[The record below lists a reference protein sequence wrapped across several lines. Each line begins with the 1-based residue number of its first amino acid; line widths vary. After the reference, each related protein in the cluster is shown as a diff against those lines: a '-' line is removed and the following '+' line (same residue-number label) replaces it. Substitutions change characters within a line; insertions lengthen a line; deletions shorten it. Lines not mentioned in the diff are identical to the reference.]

1 MKKILFFFFISIFF
15 FFKTNLL
22 YANNN
27 IAFIDLDLV
36 LKKTIIGKLLLN
48 DLEVINNK
56 NIEELKNK
64 EKELKNDE
72 EEIKKKQNVISQ
84 EQFDLEVKN
93 LQDKVSKYRVLK
105 NEMVK
110 SLDKKKKEKL
120 SDFFKKINPI
130 IQNYMDANSVDI
142 LLERKNVFIGKN
154 KSDITDIIVKEI
166 DKKFKN

>member
-1 MKKILFFFFISIFF
+1 MKKILFLFFISTFF
-15 FFKTNLL
+15 FLKTNLL

-27 IAFIDLDLV
+27 TAFIDLDLV

-110 SLDKKKKEKL
+110 SLDEKKKEKL

-130 IQNYMDANSVDI
+130 IQSYMDANSVDI

-154 KSDITDIIVKEI
+154 KSDITDIIIKEI
-166 DKKFKN
+166 DNKFKN

>member
-1 MKKILFFFFISIFF
+1 MKKILFIFFISIFF
-15 FFKTNLL
+15 FLKTNQV

-27 IAFIDLDLV
+27 TAFIDLDLV

-110 SLDKKKKEKL
+110 SLDEIKKEKL

>member
-1 MKKILFFFFISIFF
+1 MKKILFLFFISTFF
-15 FFKTNLL
+15 FLKTNLL

-27 IAFIDLDLV
+27 TAFIDLDLV

-154 KSDITDIIVKEI
+154 KSDITDIIIKII
-166 DKKFKN
+166 DNKFKN

>member
-1 MKKILFFFFISIFF
+1 MKKILFLFFISTFF
-15 FFKTNLL
+15 FLKTNLL

-27 IAFIDLDLV
+27 TAFIDLDLV

-110 SLDKKKKEKL
+110 SLDEKKKEKL

>member
-1 MKKILFFFFISIFF
+1 MKKILFIFFISIFF
-15 FFKTNLL
+15 FFKTNQV

-27 IAFIDLDLV
+27 TAFIDLDIV

-110 SLDKKKKEKL
+110 SLDEIKKEKL

>member
-1 MKKILFFFFISIFF
+1 MKKILFLFFISTFF
-15 FFKTNLL
+15 FLKTNLL

-27 IAFIDLDLV
+27 TAFIDLDLV

-110 SLDKKKKEKL
+110 SLDEIKKEKL

>member
-1 MKKILFFFFISIFF
+1 MKKILFLFFISTFF

-27 IAFIDLDLV
+27 IVFIDLDLV

-110 SLDKKKKEKL
+110 SLDEIKKEKL
-120 SDFFKKINPI
+120 SDLFKKINPI
-130 IQNYMDANSVDI
+130 IQNYMDANSIDI

-154 KSDITDIIVKEI
+154 KSDITDIIIKII
-166 DKKFKN
+166 DNKFKN

>member
-1 MKKILFFFFISIFF
+1 MKKILFIFFSIFF
-15 FFKTNLL
+15 LNQTK
-22 YANNN
+22 YINNN
-27 IAFIDLDLV
+27 AAFIDLDLV

-110 SLDKKKKEKL
+110 SLDEKKEKL

>member
-1 MKKILFFFFISIFF
+1 M
-15 FFKTNLL
+15 
-22 YANNN
+22 
-27 IAFIDLDLV
+27 
-36 LKKTIIGKLLLN
+36 N

-110 SLDKKKKEKL
+110 SLDEKKKK
-120 SDFFKKINPI
+120 N
-130 IQNYMDANSVDI
+130 
-142 LLERKNVFIGKN
+142 
-154 KSDITDIIVKEI
+154 
-166 DKKFKN
+166 

>member
-15 FFKTNLL
+15 FLKTNLL

-110 SLDKKKKEKL
+110 SLDEKKKEKL

-154 KSDITDIIVKEI
+154 KSDITDIIIKEI
-166 DKKFKN
+166 DNKFKN

>member
-1 MKKILFFFFISIFF
+1 MKKILFIFFISIFF
-15 FFKTNLL
+15 FKTNQV

-27 IAFIDLDLV
+27 AAFIDLDLV

-48 DLEVINNK
+48 DLELINNK

-110 SLDKKKKEKL
+110 SLDEIKKEKL

-130 IQNYMDANSVDI
+130 IQNYMDTNSIDI

-154 KSDITDIIVKEI
+154 KSDITDIIIKEI
-166 DKKFKN
+166 DNKFKN

>member
-1 MKKILFFFFISIFF
+1 MKKILFIFFISIFF
-15 FFKTNLL
+15 FLKSNQVN
-22 YANNN
+22 ANNN
-27 IAFIDLDLV
+27 TAFIDLDIV

-48 DLEVINNK
+48 DLDVINNK

-110 SLDKKKKEKL
+110 SLDEKKKEKL

>member
-15 FFKTNLL
+15 FLKTNLL

-110 SLDKKKKEKL
+110 SLDEKKKEKL

>member
-1 MKKILFFFFISIFF
+1 MKKILFLFFISTFF
-15 FFKTNLL
+15 FLKTNLL

-27 IAFIDLDLV
+27 TAFIDLDLV

-110 SLDKKKKEKL
+110 SLDEKKKEKL

-154 KSDITDIIVKEI
+154 KSDITDIIIKEI
-166 DKKFKN
+166 DNKFKN

>member
-1 MKKILFFFFISIFF
+1 MKKILFLFFISTFF

-110 SLDKKKKEKL
+110 SLDEKKKEKL

>member
-1 MKKILFFFFISIFF
+1 MKKILFLFFISTFF
-15 FFKTNLL
+15 FLKTNLL

-27 IAFIDLDLV
+27 TAFIDLDLV

-56 NIEELKNK
+56 NIKELKNK

-84 EQFDLEVKN
+84 EKFDLEVKN

-110 SLDKKKKEKL
+110 SLDEIKKEKL

-130 IQNYMDANSVDI
+130 IQNYMDANSIDI

-154 KSDITDIIVKEI
+154 KSDITDIIIKEI
-166 DKKFKN
+166 DNKFKN